1 MLSFVPKPRW
11 NRRGS
16 FLAALSCLVWLSTAH
31 AQALVSHDV
40 NPPKTL
46 PWTDYRVSLTL
57 RSDDIDALGVMF
69 RYQDGNNYYRFS
81 WDHRRRY
88 RRLVKQE
95 NGVFTLLAADG
106 MPYRRGQAYQVGI
119 TALGTQLQ
127 VSIDGQLI
135 FDVSDSSFAHGPI
148 ALYSRANTGSRFA
161 HVVVDNPQTGA
172 LLCRDDFTEGAL
184 ANWTIVDDSSRLDPS
199 RWAIQAGTLVQLA
212 DIYGAN
218 NGLDMLGTYAL
229 SKAGRNQVPA
239 NFRVA
244 FIGDTGIGNNFRNV
258 LQLIKNQGAHMV
270 FHQGDLGYVG
280 VNTLQWEA
288 VVNEVLGTSFPY
300 FASAGNHDTHWSKGY
315 GPLLAAR
322 ARRVGAACTGT
333 YGLNAACYYH
343 GLSFILSA
351 AGETG
356 SETHN
361 TQYIKDQFAH
371 DHSLWRIC
379 SWHRNQR
386 FMQIGGKN
394 DEVGWEPYEACRE
407 AGAII
412 ATAHEH
418 TYSRTHLMANF
429 RTQTIASTSNSL
441 QIEKGKSF
449 AFVSALGGRDIRN
462 QELEAPWWASIYTST
477 QGATYGALFCTF
489 NVEGA
494 ANRASCYFMDIAGR
508 IPDQFAVISAVQEA
522 PAWSSS
528 TPDTCCARTAPG
540 TTARPRVSKPA
551 QRGTRPPLMQ
561 SAQSRDQ

>member
-1 MLSFVPKPRW
+1 
-11 NRRGS
+11 
-16 FLAALSCLVWLSTAH
+16 
-31 AQALVSHDV
+31 
-40 NPPKTL
+40 
-46 PWTDYRVSLTL
+46 
-57 RSDDIDALGVMF
+57 
-69 RYQDGNNYYRFS
+69 YYRFS

-88 RRLVKQE
+88 RRLVKQA
-95 NGVFTLLAADG
+95 NGVFTLLASDAV
-106 MPYRRGQAYQVGI
+106 PYRRGQAYRVVI
-119 TALGTQLQ
+119 TALGTRLQ
-127 VSIDGQLI
+127 VSIDDQLI
-135 FDVSDSSFAHGPI
+135 FDVSDSSLAHGPM

-161 HVVVDNPQTGA
+161 HVVVDNPQAGTV
-172 LLCRDDFTEGAL
+172 LFRDDFTSGSL
-184 ANWTIVDDSSRLDPS
+184 ANWTIVDDSSRSGPS
-199 RWAIQAGTLVQLA
+199 RWTIQAGTLVQLA

-229 SKAGRNQVPA
+229 SKAGRLQVPA

-244 FIGDTGIGNNFRNV
+244 FIGDTGAGSNFRSV

-270 FHQGDLGYVG
+270 LHQGDLGYLG
-280 VNTLQWEA
+280 TNTLQWEA
-288 VVNEVLGTSFPY
+288 VVNEVLGTHFPY
-300 FASAGNHDTHWSKGY
+300 FASAGNHDRDWSRGY

-356 SETHN
+356 SETRN
-361 TQYIKDQFAH
+361 AQYIKDQFAH

-386 FMQIGGKN
+386 LMQIGGKH
-394 DEVGWEPYEACRE
+394 DEVGWGPYEACRE

-429 RTQTIASTSNSL
+429 RTQTIASTSL
-441 QIEKGKSF
+441 QIEPGKSF
-449 AFVSALGGRDIRN
+449 AFVSALGGRDIRD
-462 QELEAPWWASIYTST
+462 QELDGPWWASIYTST

-494 ANRASCYFMDIAGR
+494 ANQASCYFMDIAGH
-508 IPDQFAVISAVQEA
+508 IPDQFAVRSAVQEA
-522 PAWSSS
+522 QAWGLS
-528 TPDTCCARTAPG
+528 TSDTCCARTAPG
-540 TTARPRVSKPA
+540 IAGPPRVSKRT
-551 QRGTRPPLMQ
+551 QRGNRPPLTR
-561 SAQSRDQ
+561 SAQSPDQPDGANLP